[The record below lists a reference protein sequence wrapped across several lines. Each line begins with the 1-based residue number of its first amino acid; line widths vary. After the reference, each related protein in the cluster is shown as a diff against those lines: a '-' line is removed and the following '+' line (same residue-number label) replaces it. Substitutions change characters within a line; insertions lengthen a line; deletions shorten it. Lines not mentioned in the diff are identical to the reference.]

1 MIRRRAI
8 VLQGLLV
15 AAALSVALAD
25 EPQSIGE
32 IQASVDSYHLKEVTV
47 HGTVQHLTTLEP
59 YTLPSGLICRG
70 AYRFA
75 LEDDT
80 GAIEMIVPGWCGKQ
94 FPREVTVAD
103 GDRVSVRAE
112 FHAPGRGS
120 YSLDMKGRKLE
131 TGDTD
136 QAHGIA
142 KTITHLG
149 Q

>member
-32 IQASVDSYHLKEVTV
+32 IRASVDSYHLKEVTI

-59 YTLPSGLICRG
+59 YTLPSGLICQG

-80 GAIEMIVPGWCGKQ
+80 GTIELIVPGWCGKQ
-94 FPREVTVAD
+94 LPREVTVAD

-120 YSLDMKGRKLE
+120 YSLDLKGRKLE
-131 TGDTD
+131 AGDAD

>member
-8 VLQGLLV
+8 ALQGLLV

-32 IQASVDSYHLKEVTV
+32 IRASVDSYHLKDVTI
-47 HGTVQHLTTLEP
+47 HGTVRHLTTLEP

-94 FPREVTVAD
+94 LPREVTVAD

-120 YSLDMKGRKLE
+120 YSLDMKGQRLE
-131 TGDTD
+131 TDD
-136 QAHGIA
+136 SDHAHGIA
-142 KTITHLG
+142 KMITQLG